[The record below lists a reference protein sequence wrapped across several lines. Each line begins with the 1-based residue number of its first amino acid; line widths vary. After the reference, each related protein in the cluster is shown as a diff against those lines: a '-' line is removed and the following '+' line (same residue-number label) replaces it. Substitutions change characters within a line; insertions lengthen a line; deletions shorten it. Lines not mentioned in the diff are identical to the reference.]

1 MQLRFSF
8 VVPFL
13 AAVIVSSAGGA
24 QTAAKPTGPAGSLK
38 AILTAARARVEQS
51 DVRASGRL
59 VAIAANG
66 ARTNNNLALASHS
79 FPDGLRTMVTVTT
92 PDHNSV
98 RYLLVQDATGH
109 TTIEASRKGD
119 AAPAKLPPE
128 HWGEGVAGTLFYPE
142 DFADGQFFWSKQTV
156 LPPAKYGARDCFVLR
171 SEPGPGQPTQ
181 YASVTTWIDQK
192 TGALVYVEAIPKN
205 GGPTKQFVFYGIEQ
219 IGGTW
224 LSRQI
229 EVKIAGK
236 PGSSMLLIEHGT
248 PHAHLQR
255 KDFNLAAPQSTG
267 NNSGQ

>member
-1 MQLRFSF
+1 MQLRLTFAIP
-8 VVPFL
+8 VL
-13 AAVIVSSAGGA
+13 AAVVVSAACSA
-24 QTAAKPTGPAGSLK
+24 QTATKPAASAGSLN
-38 AILTAARARVEQS
+38 AILVAARARVAQS
-51 DVRASGRL
+51 DVRATGRL

-66 ARTNNNLALASHS
+66 ARINNNLALASHS

-92 PDHNSV
+92 PDHTSV
-98 RYLLVQDATGH
+98 RYLLLQDAAGH
-109 TTIEASRKGD
+109 TTIEAFRKGD
-119 AAPAKLPPE
+119 SAPVKLPPE
-128 HWGEGVAGTLFYPE
+128 HWGEGVAGTVFYPE

-171 SEPGPGQPTQ
+171 SEPGLGQPTQ

-192 TGALVYVEAIPKN
+192 TGALVYVEAVPKN
-205 GGPTKQFVFYGIEQ
+205 GEPTKQFVFYGIEQ

-236 PGSSMLLIEHGT
+236 PGSSMLLIEHGS

-267 NNSGQ
+267 SNSGQ